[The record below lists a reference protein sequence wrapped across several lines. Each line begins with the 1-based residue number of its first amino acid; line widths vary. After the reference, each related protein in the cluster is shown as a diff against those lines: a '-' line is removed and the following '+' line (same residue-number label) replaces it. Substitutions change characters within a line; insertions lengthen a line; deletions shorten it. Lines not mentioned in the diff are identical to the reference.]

1 MEQFSK
7 LGTLRAWKRFMWI
20 LTGGCG
26 AYCAFL
32 FLLALVQE
40 LPQNAARMN
49 EGNLPYYIL
58 LIGMLLHSISLSV
71 IYKTL
76 REMGGSTS

>member
-1 MEQFSK
+1 
-7 LGTLRAWKRFMWI
+7 MWV
-20 LTGGCG
+20 LTGCCG

-32 FLLALVQE
+32 FLQTQLQE
-40 LPQNAARMN
+40 LPQNAAMMN
-49 EGNLPYYIL
+49 EWNRPYYIL

>member
-7 LGTLRAWKRFMWI
+7 LSALKSWKKLMWI

-26 AYCAFL
+26 AYCAVS

-58 LIGMLLHSISLSV
+58 FIGMLLHAISLSV

-76 REMGGSTS
+76 SEM